1 MDHLPVRLEVKSGR
15 AAGANA
21 IFGHYKKSEDQA
33 SAAKRIGDSRPFM
46 AAFAP
51 DGLGDV
57 LYVVRGSQL
66 AAVVDA
72 LSGNE

>member
-15 AAGANA
+15 AAGANS

-33 SAAKRIGDSRPFM
+33 TAAKRIGDARPFM

-57 LYVVRGSQL
+57 LYVIRGSQL

-72 LSGNE
+72 LSGNQ